1 MMYFSFRSFW
11 FCVFY
16 LCVGVLYAQQVATV
30 KGRITAGKEPV
41 VGAVVQL
48 KELKKYAVADGQGN
62 FSLSVPYRKAPYT
75 FSIES
80 MGYKTQEQ
88 TLIVAQPVV
97 VLNVAMEEEITALTG
112 ITVAAIT
119 PIKQVEKSAYNVA
132 AIDASKLTHLNS
144 NAADMLAKA
153 SGVKVRETGG
163 VGAESQIN
171 LNGFTGQHVRTFVD
185 GVPISRASSFQI
197 GNIPTELIDRIEI
210 YKGVV
215 PVTFGSDALG
225 GAVNIVT
232 RRSNAQYANL
242 SYTFGSFNTHKSTLN
257 VGAPLTDNIG
267 IELNAYQNYSDN
279 SYKVLTHY
287 LDLTKGIYSKDKQ
300 WFKRFHDRYHNEVII
315 GKVNIFKEPW
325 ADKLSFSLNYNQEYK
340 QIQNANLMQIVF
352 GGKYQTSYTYS
363 TGIEYEKKNLLK
375 GLSFSVV
382 GRYDLTTT
390 NVVDEENRIYSWDGS
405 YRIKPTKGEAMYQN
419 TVFEGKTA
427 YVAAHLDYW
436 LSEKHFLQLT
446 HTFSHYYRLTKSQL
460 FTPFSSDADFMDR
473 INQKNITGLS
483 YKYVPN
489 DQWTVL
495 AFGKYYTAKVTG
507 PAVVSGHGYL
517 SVYED
522 HTERTNALGV
532 GIGSSY
538 EFSKELL
545 AKLSYE
551 KSYRL
556 PNDRELFGDGDLE
569 IGANQLRPE
578 HSENLNVNLSWQP
591 ETNGHALLA
600 EGGFALRYIQD
611 YIIRN
616 VASTG
621 AATSKN
627 HGKVLTLGGDFTL
640 RYFYQKT
647 FSVGGNLSYMDMRN
661 RERKNT
667 NGADSVTYGDRVPNM
682 PYLFGSAD
690 ATYTFD
696 SLLTQDD
703 GLTLGYNLAYTH
715 EFFLSWQ
722 SEGAKITVPT
732 QLSHDLSLT
741 YTAPRNKY
749 TLSVEVKNFTDALLY
764 DNYSLQKAG
773 RAFYVKASYRF

>member
-1 MMYFSFRSFW
+1 M
-11 FCVFY
+11 FY

-30 KGRITAGKEPV
+30 KGHISAGEEPI

-48 KELKKYAVADGQGN
+48 KELKKYAVADAQGN
-62 FSLSVPYRKAPYT
+62 FSLLVPYRKAPYT
-75 FSIES
+75 FTIEF

-112 ITVAAIT
+112 ITVAAMT

-257 VGAPLTDNIG
+257 VGVPLTDNIG

-495 AFGKYYTAKVTG
+495 AFGKYYAAKVTG

-517 SVYED
+517 SVYEN
-522 HTERTNALGV
+522 HTERTDALGV

-627 HGKVLTLGGDFTL
+627 HGKVLTLGGDFAL

-661 RERKNT
+661 REPKNT

>member
-1 MMYFSFRSFW
+1 M
-11 FCVFY
+11 FY

-30 KGRITAGKEPV
+30 KGRISAGEEPI

-48 KELKKYAVADGQGN
+48 KELKKYAVADAQGN
-62 FSLSVPYRKAPYT
+62 FSLLVPYRKASYT
-75 FSIES
+75 FTIES

-97 VLNVAMEEEITALTG
+97 VLNVSMEEEITALTG

-287 LDLTKGIYSKDKQ
+287 LDLTKGIYSKDRQ

-522 HTERTNALGV
+522 HTELTNALGV
-532 GIGSSY
+532 GVGSSY

>member
-1 MMYFSFRSFW
+1 M
-11 FCVFY
+11 FY

-30 KGRITAGKEPV
+30 KGRISAGEEPI

-48 KELKKYAVADGQGN
+48 KELKKYAVADAQGN
-62 FSLSVPYRKAPYT
+62 FSLLVPYRKAPYT
-75 FSIES
+75 FTIES
-80 MGYKTQEQ
+80 MGYKTQER
-88 TLIVAQPVV
+88 TLTIAQPVV
-97 VLNVAMEEEITALTG
+97 ELNVTMEEEITALTG
-112 ITVAAIT
+112 ITVEAIT
-119 PIKQVEKSAYNVA
+119 PIKQLEKSAYNVA

-163 VGAESQIN
+163 MGAESQIN

-287 LDLTKGIYSKDKQ
+287 LDLTKGIYSKDRQ

-340 QIQNANLMQIVF
+340 QIQNANLMQIVS

-419 TVFEGKTA
+419 TLFEGKTA

-495 AFGKYYTAKVTG
+495 AFGKYYAAKVTG

>member
-1 MMYFSFRSFW
+1 M
-11 FCVFY
+11 FY
-16 LCVGVLYAQQVATV
+16 LCVGVLYAQQVATI
-30 KGRITAGKEPV
+30 KGRISAGEEPI

-48 KELKKYAVADGQGN
+48 KELKKYAVADAQGN
-62 FSLSVPYRKAPYT
+62 FSLLVPYRKAPYT
-75 FSIES
+75 FTIES

-112 ITVAAIT
+112 ITVEAIT

-132 AIDASKLTHLNS
+132 AIDATKLTHLNS
-144 NAADMLAKA
+144 NAADMLGKA

-287 LDLTKGIYSKDKQ
+287 LDLTKGIYSKDRQ

-495 AFGKYYTAKVTG
+495 AFGKYYAAKVTG

-627 HGKVLTLGGDFTL
+627 HDKVLTLGGDFTL

-661 RERKNT
+661 REPKNT

-703 GLTLGYNLAYTH
+703 GLTLGYNLVYTH

>member
-1 MMYFSFRSFW
+1 M
-11 FCVFY
+11 FY

-30 KGRITAGKEPV
+30 KGCISAGEEPI

-48 KELKKYAVADGQGN
+48 KELKKYAVADAQGN
-62 FSLSVPYRKAPYT
+62 FSLLVPYRKASYT
-75 FSIES
+75 FTIES

-97 VLNVAMEEEITALTG
+97 ELNVAMEEEITALTG
-112 ITVAAIT
+112 ITVEAIT

-132 AIDASKLTHLNS
+132 AIDATKLTHLNS

-163 VGAESQIN
+163 MGAESQIN

-257 VGAPLTDNIG
+257 VGVPLTDNIG

-495 AFGKYYTAKVTG
+495 AFGKYYAAKVTG

-517 SVYED
+517 SVYEN
-522 HTERTNALGV
+522 HTERTDALGV

-621 AATSKN
+621 AAASKN

>member
-1 MMYFSFRSFW
+1 M
-11 FCVFY
+11 FY

-30 KGRITAGKEPV
+30 KGRISAGEEPI

-48 KELKKYAVADGQGN
+48 KELKKYAVADAQGN
-62 FSLSVPYRKAPYT
+62 FSLLVPYRKAPYT
-75 FSIES
+75 FTIES

-112 ITVAAIT
+112 ITVEAIT

-132 AIDASKLTHLNS
+132 AIDATKLTHLNS

-287 LDLTKGIYSKDKQ
+287 LDLTKGIYSKDRQ

-419 TVFEGKTA
+419 TLFEGKTA

-495 AFGKYYTAKVTG
+495 AFGKYYAAKVTG

-532 GIGSSY
+532 GVGSSY

-703 GLTLGYNLAYTH
+703 GLTLGYNLVYTH

>member
-30 KGRITAGKEPV
+30 KGRISAGEESI

-48 KELKKYAVADGQGN
+48 KELKKYAVADAQGN
-62 FSLSVPYRKAPYT
+62 FSLLVPYRKASYT
-75 FSIES
+75 FTIES

-97 VLNVAMEEEITALTG
+97 VLNVVMEEEITALTG
-112 ITVAAIT
+112 ITVEAIT

-132 AIDASKLTHLNS
+132 AIDATKLTHLNS
-144 NAADMLAKA
+144 NAADMLGKA

-495 AFGKYYTAKVTG
+495 AFGKYYAAKVTG

-627 HGKVLTLGGDFTL
+627 HGKVLILGGDFTL

-749 TLSVEVKNFTDALLY
+749 TLSLEVKNFTDALLY